1 MTNNIKINLPVFRLK
16 KLLEW
21 MDAKINQSRE
31 RVDTYNRVEYSCR
44 ENLRINAAIRQRR
57 VEAQRRNLRKTK

>member
-1 MTNNIKINLPVFRLK
+1 
-16 KLLEW
+16 

-44 ENLRINAAIRQRR
+44 ENLRRNAAIRQRR